1 MAPKKEPKETERKHE
16 PLSPELTASLP
27 TVNVDNLVVA
37 IKYYVD
43 EEFAHIQVR
52 EPAICNVCR
61 NNPCLAFCPVHVF
74 TQDAQGKIMV
84 GYQACVECGSCR
96 IGCPLHNIDW
106 QLPRGGYGV
115 AYKFG

>member
-1 MAPKKEPKETERKHE
+1 MSERKENERKHE
-16 PLSPELTASLP
+16 PLSPKLIASLP
-27 TVNVDNLVVA
+27 TVNVDKLVSE

-52 EPAICNVCR
+52 EPTMCGVCTQK
-61 NNPCLAFCPVHVF
+61 PCLAFCPAHVF
-74 TQDAQGKIMV
+74 TQDAQGRIMV

-96 IGCPLHNIDW
+96 IGCPLSNIDW

>member
-1 MAPKKEPKETERKHE
+1 MSERTHQ
-16 PLSPELTASLP
+16 PLSPEVEASLP
-27 TVNVDNLVVA
+27 AVNVDDLVVS

-43 EEFAHIQVR
+43 EEFAHIRIVNQT
-52 EPAICNVCR
+52 VCA
-61 NNPCLAFCPVHVF
+61 NCGPKPCLNFCPVHVF
-74 TQDAQGKIMV
+74 TSDAQGHISV

-96 IGCPLHNIDW
+96 IGCLFHNVDW

>member
-1 MAPKKEPKETERKHE
+1 MNDRKNDRKHQ
-16 PLSPELTASLP
+16 PLSPDLVASLP
-27 TVNVDNLVVA
+27 AVNVNDLVVA

-52 EPAICNVCR
+52 EHAVCAACR
-61 NNPCLAFCPVHVF
+61 EKPCLAFCPVHVF
-74 TQDAQGKIMV
+74 TQDGQGKIMV

-96 IGCPLHNIDW
+96 IGCPLANIDW

>member
-1 MAPKKEPKETERKHE
+1 MNDRKQNDRKHE

-27 TVNVDNLVVA
+27 AVNVDNLVVS

-43 EEFAHIQVR
+43 EDFAHIQVR
-52 EPAICNVCR
+52 EPEICTMCR
-61 NNPCLAFCPVHVF
+61 HKPCLAFCPVHVF
-74 TQDAQGKIMV
+74 TQDGEGKIMV